1 MIFCQMKVRV
11 KLPVTETL
19 YLDQAATVRTD
30 KPLQLHIPLTCP
42 QKVGVWNLEA
52 ADAALALQQAYPQE
66 SVTMLGPDTCYVHRM
81 QVKQRDWSKP
91 LRMVAAFAVLMFG
104 SALGLAWFH
113 SDVDMPRAMEQLF
126 TLLTGNSPPDARWI
140 TIPYTVG
147 VALGVC
153 VFYAIPR
160 KNAVTP
166 LEVKL
171 TEYQG
176 DMEQTEGQSIHGD
189 E

>member
-1 MIFCQMKVRV
+1 
-11 KLPVTETL
+11 
-19 YLDQAATVRTD
+19 
-30 KPLQLHIPLTCP
+30 
-42 QKVGVWNLEA
+42 
-52 ADAALALQQAYPQE
+52 
-66 SVTMLGPDTCYVHRM
+66 MLGPDTCYVHRVQM
-81 QVKQRDWSKP
+81 KRRDWSKP
-91 LRMVAAFAVLMFG
+91 LRTVAAFAVLMFG

-126 TLLTGNSPPDARWI
+126 TLLTGNAPPDARWI

>member
-1 MIFCQMKVRV
+1 MCI
-11 KLPVTETL
+11 
-19 YLDQAATVRTD
+19 
-30 KPLQLHIPLTCP
+30 
-42 QKVGVWNLEA
+42 
-52 ADAALALQQAYPQE
+52 AL
-66 SVTMLGPDTCYVHRM
+66 

-91 LRMVAAFAVLMFG
+91 LRTVAAFAVLMFG

>member
-66 SVTMLGPDTCYVHRM
+66 SVTMLGPDTCYVHRV

-91 LRMVAAFAVLMFG
+91 LRTVAAFAVLMFG

-126 TLLTGNSPPDARWI
+126 TLLTGNSSPDARCAGRVRVLRD
-140 TIPYTVG
+140 P
-147 VALGVC
+147 AKERS
-153 VFYAIPR
+153 YAIGGEAHRVSGGYGADGGAKHPW
-160 KNAVTP
+160 
-166 LEVKL
+166 
-171 TEYQG
+171 G
-176 DMEQTEGQSIHGD
+176 
-189 E
+189 

>member
-1 MIFCQMKVRV
+1 
-11 KLPVTETL
+11 
-19 YLDQAATVRTD
+19 
-30 KPLQLHIPLTCP
+30 
-42 QKVGVWNLEA
+42 
-52 ADAALALQQAYPQE
+52 
-66 SVTMLGPDTCYVHRM
+66 MLGPDTCYVHRM

-91 LRMVAAFAVLMFG
+91 LRTVAAFAVLMFG

-126 TLLTGNSPPDARWI
+126 TLLTGSPPPDARWI

-147 VALGVC
+147 VARGVC

>member
-30 KPLQLHIPLTCP
+30 KTLQLHIPLTCP

-66 SVTMLGPDTCYVHRM
+66 SGTMLGPDTCYVHRVQM
-81 QVKQRDWSKP
+81 MRRDWSKP
-91 LRMVAAFAVLMFG
+91 LRTVAAFAVLMFG

-140 TIPYTVG
+140 AIPYTVG

>member
-1 MIFCQMKVRV
+1 MILCQLSTRV
-11 KLPVTETL
+11 KLDVHAPL
-19 YLDQAATVRTD
+19 YLDEAAALRGL
-30 KPLQLHIPLTCP
+30 KAPAHLALPCP
-42 QKVGVWNLEA
+42 QKPGVWKLESIDVA
-52 ADAALALQQAYPQE
+52 AALHQAFPKE
-66 SVTMLGPDTCYVHRM
+66 EIMMLGPDTCYIHRIRT
-81 QVKQRDWSKP
+81 QQHDWTKP
-91 LRMVAAFAVLMFG
+91 LRAALAFLILLFG

-126 TLLTGNSPPDARWI
+126 TLLSGSAPPDGLWI
-140 TIPYTVG
+140 TIPYIIG

-153 VFYAIPR
+153 VFYAIPK

-176 DMEQTEGQSIHGD
+176 DMEQTEGQSIHGK

>member
-66 SVTMLGPDTCYVHRM
+66 SVTMLGPDTCYVHRVQM
-81 QVKQRDWSKP
+81 KRRDWSKP
-91 LRMVAAFAVLMFG
+91 LRTVAAL
-104 SALGLAWFH
+104 
-113 SDVDMPRAMEQLF
+113 R
-126 TLLTGNSPPDARWI
+126 
-140 TIPYTVG
+140 
-147 VALGVC
+147 C
-153 VFYAIPR
+153 
-160 KNAVTP
+160 
-166 LEVKL
+166 
-171 TEYQG
+171 
-176 DMEQTEGQSIHGD
+176 
-189 E
+189 